1 MASGECIKACD
12 YGVNPRFLLTMA
24 RLAMLRNARAG

>member
-1 MASGECIKACD
+1 MGGLLHASGECIKACD

-24 RLAMLRNARAG
+24 RLS